1 MNLRWTF
8 GYYIAG
14 LALAASLAALLFT
27 MVVSS
32 SSNRGLPSDAGD
44 FLRSVDLSPLDRAA
58 VHSEGRVKSFDSFAQ
73 EMLGLI
79 SGPRRIAGLPPDLA
93 YLDLMLRPAR
103 YTDTPLIF
111 VKQKTMR
118 ERLAASIEAHAAGPA
133 VIAAMKSFRESG
145 LIALPFFQ
153 IESVNDLMN
162 QWDQDLVR
170 TAKHVGAIRTSLNLS
185 NPNRLLAML
194 TMIPPPD
201 ARADSPWL
209 SLADLWTGEPRIVAG
224 VGALESVNPALFA
237 DLRARFDSVVTAW
250 QREDAPATN
259 AALAELC
266 RLLPASAPSLYPGQR
281 RLAMESWYFRAGHLT
296 WGWMIYLL
304 SLVLLLMATVYRWE
318 TARSIGMGVFT
329 FAFLLHS
336 TALVWR
342 WYVSGRWPNSNMFE
356 AVTTSVWFGVAVA
369 MVIEALARRTPL
381 RNLFALGASG
391 AAMGGLMAAHYLPE
405 LNPSIN
411 NMMPVLHDLWL
422 YIHTNVVI
430 ASYALI
436 AMAAVTATLYL
447 LRRILGGT
455 PDYARAG
462 GAAALLDAPASPAGD
477 PAVAAR
483 TSLGEVFDGATMIL
497 MELSFV
503 MLWTG
508 IIMGAIWADHS
519 WGRPWGWDP
528 KEVFALNTFLVFLIL
543 VHVRLKARDKG
554 LWTALLAVA
563 GAGVMIF
570 NWIVINFVISG
581 LHSYA

>member
-1 MNLRWTF
+1 MIHRWTLGF
-8 GYYIAG
+8 VAG
-14 LALAASLAALLFT
+14 LALAALLSAALFA
-27 MVVSS
+27 MIVSRS
-32 SSNRGLPSDAGD
+32 GNRSLPAGAD
-44 FLRSVDLSPLDRAA
+44 GFLRVIDLTPLDRAA
-58 VHSEGRVKSFDSFAQ
+58 VHSQGRLKSFDSFAH
-73 EMLGLI
+73 ETLGLI

-93 YLDLMLRPAR
+93 YLDLMLRPNA
-103 YTDTPLIF
+103 YADTPLIF
-111 VKQKTMR
+111 VKQRSMR
-118 ERLAASIEAHAAGPA
+118 EQIALSVEAHAAEPTRL
-133 VIAAMKSFRESG
+133 VAMRDFRETG
-145 LIALPFFQ
+145 LLAIPFFQ
-153 IESVNDLMN
+153 SESVRDVLAL
-162 QWDQDLVR
+162 WDRDLVR
-170 TAKHVGAIRTSLNLS
+170 TAKHVNAIRTAISLS
-185 NPNRLLAML
+185 NPRTLLTAL
-194 TMIPPPD
+194 AMIPPPD
-201 ARADSPWL
+201 ARADSAWI
-209 SLADLWTGEPRIVAG
+209 SLADLWTGEPRIAAG
-224 VGALESVNPALFA
+224 PGALEASDPVLFA
-237 DLRARFDSVVTAW
+237 DLRSRFDAFVTAW
-250 QREDAPATN
+250 QRQDAPAAN
-259 AALAELC
+259 AALLEFC
-266 RLLPASAPSLYPGQR
+266 RRLPASAPSLYPSQR
-281 RLAMESWYFRAGHLT
+281 RLELESWYFRASHLT

-318 TARSIGMGVFT
+318 TARSVGMGVFT

-356 AVTTSVWFGVAVA
+356 AVTTSVWFGVALA
-369 MVIEALARRTPL
+369 LGIEALARRSPL
-381 RNLFALGASG
+381 RNLFALGGAG
-391 AAMGGLMAAHYLPE
+391 AAMCGLMAAHFLPE
-405 LNPSIN
+405 LNPTIN

-422 YIHTNVVI
+422 YIHTNVII

-436 AMAAVTATLYL
+436 AMAAVTALLYL
-447 LRRILGGT
+447 MRRIAGGA

-462 GAAALLDAPASPAGD
+462 GAATLLDAPLSPAND
-477 PAVAAR
+477 SHALRP
-483 TSLGEVFDGATMIL
+483 SLGEVFDGATMIL

-503 MLWTG
+503 MLWAG